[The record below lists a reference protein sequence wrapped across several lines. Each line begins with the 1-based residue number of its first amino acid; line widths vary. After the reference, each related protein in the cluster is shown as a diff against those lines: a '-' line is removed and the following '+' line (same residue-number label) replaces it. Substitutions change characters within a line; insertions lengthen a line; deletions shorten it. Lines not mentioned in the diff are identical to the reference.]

1 MADSGRQTDSQ
12 SSSTMDDGGVLS
24 LFQQVLFFLFSL
36 VTAGNFPLQAISLLP
51 PLLRR
56 KLFLLL
62 PILNLHRIERQC
74 PVATEGITMEKVWE
88 ELFNERLCRETKWLE
103 PRNLKL
109 RFAGEHWDLVDVG
122 SSSLALGM
130 KDLLRVVLAV
140 PLTEDFTQSRM
151 RGFEQIT
158 VRICHWHC
166 QECKKQKFYCSP
178 KYIHLFQ
185 KPAALEST
193 ILEVITVLLEHFELH
208 SLSIGILTGNPSVNL
223 EGVEFCRLLNHIHT
237 LEVQVTK
244 CQYTSDT
251 LESSRTFTEALLNV
265 LVSNPQSALRN
276 LHLNVYS
283 FTKYCKTLINAI
295 AMFFSPMSTR
305 HDVVPFLK
313 LKKLGITTTK
323 VSLRSA
329 VAKLVLRKM
338 VDIVNHQEELEVL
351 ELSSIYTCDQNCPS
365 LAHEALFQAAGKCFL
380 KPTFQ
385 CLTLEKFHVTTPTV
399 LDIQHHFLV
408 SFAHREQKL
417 ILKATEI
424 YSSGDRQ
431 NVSYSAENAACTKS
445 LSILGCSVTDVG
457 LFSTADIASG
467 VLSHPGTKYVDMSGS
482 LVHIDLLKLTASLE
496 KGAGTL
502 KLLNLS
508 NTNLSTIIVRAG
520 PLLDAIFNL
529 PHLDELELVL
539 KGCRLQVED
548 FDQLYCKWEQESCG
562 RKLRNRKCGQSLRKL
577 CVCRNAL
584 PEDKSNLELMA
595 HFLCHH
601 DCSH

>member
-12 SSSTMDDGGVLS
+12 SSSTMPNDGRARSFQPLS

-36 VTAGNFPLQAISLLP
+36 VTAGKFPLQAIALLP

-88 ELFNERLCRETKWLE
+88 ELFSERLCRETKWLAK
-103 PRNLKL
+103 PRSLKL
-109 RFAGEHWDLVDVG
+109 RFDGEHWDLVDVG
-122 SSSLALGM
+122 SGSLGM
-130 KDLLRVVLAV
+130 KDLLRVVLPV

-178 KYIHLFQ
+178 KHIHLFTENRY
-185 KPAALEST
+185 PNPPFEMTALEST
-193 ILEVITVLLEHFELH
+193 ILEVITVLLEHCPLELH

-265 LVSNPQSALRN
+265 LVSNPHSALRN
-276 LHLNVYS
+276 LHLIEYNFS
-283 FTKYCKTLINAI
+283 KCCKTLNNAI

-305 HDVVPFLK
+305 NDVVPFLK

-323 VSLRSA
+323 VSLKSA
-329 VAKLVLRKM
+329 ATAKLVLREI

-351 ELSSIYTCDQNCPS
+351 ELSGTCNQKRPSI
-365 LAHEALFQAAGKCFL
+365 AHEALFQAAGKCFL

-385 CLTLEKFHVTTPTV
+385 CLTLTHWHMTTPTV

-417 ILKATEI
+417 ILKNMTI
-424 YSSGDRQ
+424 YSSSDRK
-431 NVSYSAENAACTKS
+431 NVFYSSENAACRKS
-445 LSILGCSVTDVG
+445 LSVLGCSSTDVR
-457 LFSTADIASG
+457 LFSTADIASE
-467 VLSHPGTKYVDMSGS
+467 VLSHPGTKYVEISGN
-482 LVHIDLLKLTASLE
+482 LVNSDLLKLTASLE
-496 KGAGTL
+496 KSTGTL
-502 KLLNLS
+502 KLL
-508 NTNLSTIIVRAG
+508 
-520 PLLDAIFNL
+520 
-529 PHLDELELVL
+529 
-539 KGCRLQVED
+539 
-548 FDQLYCKWEQESCG
+548 Y
-562 RKLRNRKCGQSLRKL
+562 
-577 CVCRNAL
+577 
-584 PEDKSNLELMA
+584 
-595 HFLCHH
+595 
-601 DCSH
+601 